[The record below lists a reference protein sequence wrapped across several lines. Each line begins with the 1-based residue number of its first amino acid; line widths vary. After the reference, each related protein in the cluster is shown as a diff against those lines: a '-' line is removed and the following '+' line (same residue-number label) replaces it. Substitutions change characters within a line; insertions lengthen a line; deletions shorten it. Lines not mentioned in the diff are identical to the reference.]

1 MLLNLSLIPL
11 VYSAGLMVGRFV
23 KSHWRVTQLSSLLAF
38 VISTVILGSELVNAG
53 ASHSHHPLLAAI
65 VAVLVTFLG
74 WIIANFSENYIA
86 GEPRQRLFTTSLLFT
101 LFSVLLIVSQQHL
114 VLMFIGWTLSSVGL
128 HFLLTFYQERKIAL
142 LVAHKKFLISRL
154 AEVLMLIALVL
165 IYKHCGTL
173 EIDEIKHFVQ
183 LSSEEQVRSALTIPS
198 VLIVLAV
205 ILKSAQLP
213 LHGWLIQVMESP
225 TPVSALLHAGV
236 INIGGYILLS
246 IAFMVSAVPAAQ
258 WLLVLVGL
266 TTAVLAGLVMT
277 TRTSIKVR
285 LAWSTCSQI
294 GFMLMEIGLG
304 LYEIALLHLIGH
316 SLYKAH
322 AFLNSGTIVE
332 DTRVNQLIEVKKH
345 PLRPWVMLGAF
356 SLSMLISASSFY
368 VWEIKLHVEW
378 ATWII
383 PMLIFSLGIS
393 AMHWHHPD
401 STAFD
406 WIRSAVYSLIL
417 TNLYI
422 VWHLSL
428 HPVFKDAHSMNP
440 YLLGLVGL
448 VFSLF
453 YCMQTLM
460 KTEFT
465 AAWMEK
471 IHPLVLSGFRLDEM
485 FTRFTLKYW
494 PIKSS

>member
-11 VYSAGLMVGRFV
+11 IYSVGLISGRMINR
-23 KSHWRVTQLSSLLAF
+23 HWLMAQLTSFLAF
-38 VISTVILGSELVNAG
+38 FSATVILGAHLFFFDANDSRY
-53 ASHSHHPLLAAI
+53 HLLAAI

-74 WIIANFSENYIA
+74 WIITHFSENYIA
-86 GEPRQRLFTTSLLFT
+86 GEPRQRLFTASLLFT
-101 LFSVLLIVSQQHL
+101 LFSVLLIVTQQHL

-165 IYKHCGTL
+165 IYKNIGSL
-173 EIDEIKHFVQ
+173 EIQDIKQFVHVY
-183 LSSEEQVRSALTIPS
+183 SEAQVRSVLTLPT

-246 IAFMVSAVPAAQ
+246 LAFMVAAVPLAQ
-258 WLLVLVGL
+258 WLLVIVGL
-266 TTAVLAGLVMT
+266 TTAVLSGLVMT

-356 SLSMLISASSFY
+356 SVSMLISAISFY
-368 VWEIKLHVEW
+368 VWEIKLQIEW
-378 ATWII
+378 TTWII
-383 PMLIFSLGIS
+383 PMLIFSFGIS
-393 AMHWHHPD
+393 AMHWHQPD
-401 STAFD
+401 SNAID
-406 WIRSAVYSLIL
+406 WLRSGAYSLIL

-422 VWHLSL
+422 IWHLGL
-428 HPVFKDAHSMNP
+428 HPVFKDAHSMSP
-440 YLLGLVGL
+440 YLLGLVGA

-460 KTEFT
+460 KSEITT
-465 AAWMEK
+465 AWMER
-471 IHPLVLSGFRLDEM
+471 IHPWVLSGFRLDEM
-485 FTRFTLKYW
+485 FTRFTLKHW
-494 PIKSS
+494 PIKSL